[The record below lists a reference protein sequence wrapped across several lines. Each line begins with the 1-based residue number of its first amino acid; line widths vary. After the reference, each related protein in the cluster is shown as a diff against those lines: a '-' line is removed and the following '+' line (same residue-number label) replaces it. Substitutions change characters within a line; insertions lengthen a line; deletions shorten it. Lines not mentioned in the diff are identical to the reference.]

1 MEIKKRNLVIGI
13 LGGGQLAKMSLLA
26 AAEMGFECAILEK
39 ESSSPAG
46 KHSRFEF
53 KGQAGDQ
60 EALDRFIDVSDVVTL
75 ESEFIDPGYLVY
87 IENRGKKVFPS
98 SVTLSM
104 IQDKYIQK
112 KSFSEAGV
120 PVSRF
125 VAVESKDNY
134 ISLSSVLGEKFV
146 LKSRTMG
153 YDGYGNALV
162 NDQESL
168 IKGLEKL
175 KSRNSELMA
184 EEFVPFVK
192 ELAVMVVRTK
202 RETVFYPVAETI
214 QEHHIC
220 KEVRLP
226 SGITTEQESAIRE
239 MVTKALDAIAG
250 EGIFGFELFLLSDGT
265 ILVNETAPRPHNSGH
280 FTIDAC
286 VTSQFENHIRAV
298 AGLPLGSAELLK
310 PYVIMVNLLG
320 KRSGPGFPDNYT
332 AALCEPDVKLHIYG
346 KEESRPGR
354 KMGHITMVGSAEDI
368 YQRALTIE
376 KEIHL

>member
-1 MEIKKRNLVIGI
+1 MVIGI

-226 SGITTEQESAIRE
+226 SGITTEQESAVRE
-239 MVTKALDAIAG
+239 MVTKALDAIVG